1 MAGDTGR
8 PIGTCEG
15 DALMIGKISAK
26 YAGRSL
32 WRNPRR
38 TILSMFGVGIGVA
51 IGLIATSWIR
61 GGAEMQIRAVSE
73 SGAGHLRI
81 VPKGWSA
88 QRENTLRLP
97 NLREIEG
104 LVQSLPTVEIAAPHA
119 RVNGLLAFGNRST
132 GVEIV
137 GVKPDIE
144 QRANRIVF
152 KSKIVGRYLKPDD
165 QGKVVIGRTIAER
178 LRVEL
183 DDDLYVTLSGA
194 DGVRSAMLGIV
205 GVLSTG
211 VRDLDAG
218 ICHVTLETLEEISG
232 YAGGGEISI
241 LLDDYRGIAET
252 RRELAQRLGDVEV
265 LTWKE
270 VNPGIAA
277 NVDGDRGFMRVL
289 VAIII
294 IVVGL
299 GIVSA
304 QLTTVMERRRE
315 IAVLTALG
323 MKARQIIGLVVTEA
337 LTVAIGGSA
346 IALAIGGFVAY
357 LLATKGVDLR
367 ALMGEEF
374 SLGDVLLDPY
384 IYGDFGSWIIAYAV
398 AVSVAATVTASLYPA
413 WIASRVEPADALR
426 V

>member
-1 MAGDTGR
+1 MV
-8 PIGTCEG
+8 
-15 DALMIGKISAK
+15 
-26 YAGRSL
+26 
-32 WRNPRR
+32 
-38 TILSMFGVGIGVA
+38 GVGIGVA
-51 IGLIATSWIR
+51 IGLISTSWIR

-97 NLREIEG
+97 NLQGIEG
-104 LVQSLPTVEIAAPHA
+104 MVQSTPSVVVAAPHA
-119 RVNGLLAFGNRST
+119 RVNGLLAFGTRST
-132 GVEIV
+132 GVEIM
-137 GVKPDIE
+137 GVEPELE

-165 QGKVVIGRTIAER
+165 RGKVVIGRTIAER
-178 LRVEL
+178 LRVEV
-183 DDDLYVTLSGA
+183 DDDLYVTLSGR
-194 DGVRSAMLGIV
+194 DGVRSAMLLIV

-232 YAGGGEISI
+232 YIGSGELSI
-241 LLDDYRGIAET
+241 LLDDYRRIDET
-252 RRELAQRLGDVEV
+252 RTELAQRIGDVEV

-270 VNPGIAA
+270 VKPGFAA
-277 NVDGDRGFMRVL
+277 NVDGDRGFMRAL
-289 VAIII
+289 IAIII
-294 IVVGL
+294 VVVGL

-323 MKARQIIGLVVTEA
+323 MKARQVIGLVVIEA
-337 LTVAIGGSA
+337 VTIALGGAIIALSIGGA
-346 IALAIGGFVAY
+346 VAHR
-357 LLATKGVDLR
+357 LATRGVDLR
-367 ALMGEEF
+367 ALMGEELSF
-374 SLGDVLLDPY
+374 GDVLLDPY
-384 IYGDFGSWIIAYAV
+384 IYGDFGSWIIAYALT
-398 AVSVAATVTASLYPA
+398 VSVAATVAASLYPA

-426 V
+426 M